1 MNKML
6 LLLVLFCLVVPGVN
20 GQNVGIGTLSPDP
33 SASLHIVGD
42 GKGLLIPRMNAATR
56 INIVSPA
63 NGLLVYDLDSSSLF
77 IFQQSIWKR
86 VRAISSLA
94 DIITGN
100 NTGEILMWNG
110 SSWTVT
116 SPSSIYTYVFRDGHG
131 DKYKPVAG
139 VLPFPGFVTDSID
152 CNDSDPLR
160 YLGSPEICDG
170 LDNDCDG
177 FIDEGSLNV
186 SDLPDDTFTDQ
197 NGDGIDGN
205 ICDAI
210 FVAAGSSSANP
221 GTILQPVP
229 TIALGITRAL
239 AAGKKQIY
247 VSSGTYNES
256 VLLSNGISLLVLLF
270 QVQVSQFKELIL

>member
-1 MNKML
+1 M
-6 LLLVLFCLVVPGVN
+6 
-20 GQNVGIGTLSPDP
+20 
-33 SASLHIVGD
+33 D
-42 GKGLLIPRMNAATR
+42 GYL
-56 INIVSPA
+56 
-63 NGLLVYDLDSSSLF
+63 
-77 IFQQSIWKR
+77 
-86 VRAISSLA
+86 
-94 DIITGN
+94 
-100 NTGEILMWNG
+100 
-110 SSWTVT
+110 
-116 SPSSIYTYVFRDGHG
+116 PSSIYTYVFRDADGDGHG

-239 AAGKKQIY
+239 AAGKNKFMYHQERITKECFCLM
-247 VSSGTYNES
+247 VSHYMVVT
-256 VLLSNGISLLVLLF
+256 IQ
-270 QVQVSQFKELIL
+270 QVAGQGLPVI